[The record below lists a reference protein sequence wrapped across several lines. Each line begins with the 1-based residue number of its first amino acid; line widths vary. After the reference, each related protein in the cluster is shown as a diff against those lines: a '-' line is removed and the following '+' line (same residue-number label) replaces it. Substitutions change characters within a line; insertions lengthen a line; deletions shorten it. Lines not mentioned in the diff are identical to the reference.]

1 MSLTKLIALN
11 YSDGTNTLY
20 NANVTINVPFKISHI
35 RISNCYVMS
44 PELGPIYQIS
54 CPMLQSPQSDSLTV
68 CREYTP
74 TNEIYHYYETPKTID
89 GVINFNLTFG
99 PELYLFDGMADTQN
113 ILSPFI
119 FINAATFV
127 PIGCTIKFAGMIGV
141 VTIIS
146 QFNGVPNGVGEYQ
159 MSSPQTIN
167 LNTTITMQHPNYGIF
182 YNMIYAKV
190 ALMIE
195 FYHERSSVEQHLSI
209 PRQYM
214 NSMYFTWRF
223 VDNQSSIQNIDV
235 PFNVDEIQITASN
248 LHDEWTALTVLSM
261 IGLYTDLLYSDST
274 TYLIPTNSY
283 TNPLT
288 CFSITSTD
296 SYEATNKLIY
306 KYPQS
311 RIIRGSY
318 KVWANYLFSNI
329 PAPLVQSAIQILF
342 IKY

>member
-1 MSLTKLIALN
+1 MSLTKLITLN
-11 YSDGTNTLY
+11 YSDGTNTIY
-20 NANVTINVPFKISHI
+20 NASATINVPFKISYI
-35 RISNCYVMS
+35 RISNSYVMS
-44 PELGPIYQIS
+44 QNLGPIYQLS
-54 CPMLQSPQSDSLTV
+54 CPVLQNPSSDSLTV

-74 TNEIYHYYETPKTID
+74 TNEIYHYYETPKKID

-99 PELYLFDGMADTQN
+99 PELYTFQGMADTAN
-113 ILSPFI
+113 LLSPFI
-119 FINAATFV
+119 FIGIIDFV
-127 PIGCTIKFAGMIGV
+127 PIGCTIKFSGMIGV
-141 VTIIS
+141 VTIIA
-146 QFNGVPNGVGEYQ
+146 QINGVPNGAGEYQ

-167 LNTTITMQHPNYGIF
+167 YNTTITMQHPQYGIF
-182 YNMIYAKV
+182 YNLTYAKV
-190 ALMIE
+190 ALLIE
-195 FYHERSSVEQHLSI
+195 FYEYFSLIKE
-209 PRQYM
+209 PTPYA

-223 VDNQSSIQNIDV
+223 ADEQTSIQNIDV

-248 LHDEWTALTVLSM
+248 LYDNYNVLSILKM

-288 CFSITSTD
+288 CFSLTSTD
-296 SYEATNKLIY
+296 SYEATNKQIY

-318 KVWANYLFSNI
+318 RVWANYLFDNTY
-329 PAPLVQSAIQILF
+329 APLVSTAIQILF